1 MNKKAPIAIFCYNR
15 PKHLSRM
22 IQSLKQCEEYKKS
35 PIFVFADGAVD
46 NTDKRFVENT
56 RKIAKKML
64 GYKANYFFSRTNK
77 GLANSIIFG
86 VNKVLKKY
94 DRIIVIEDDLILHK
108 WFLRFMNEAL
118 YYYWSSKKVFQVSGY
133 MYNSKNIDH
142 KNSVLFLPFIT
153 SWGWGTWR
161 NSWKCFDHDAKGW
174 KSLDLSIKKQDRFNL
189 NNTYDFSNMLKL
201 QMLGK
206 INSWAIRWYWSVFK
220 KSGLTVF
227 PPVSLVKNDGF
238 DGSGTHGTGRLS
250 FFKLNSNIPVIY
262 PKFIKKAQF
271 RRELFDQVCEVIY
284 KYNGGVVV
292 KFIRKLIKF
301 IKNYI

>member
-1 MNKKAPIAIFCYNR
+1 MNKKVPIAIFCYNR

-22 IQSLKQCEEYKKS
+22 IQSLRQCEEYKKS

-46 NTDKRFVENT
+46 NTDQHFVENT
-56 RKIAKKML
+56 RKTAKKML
-64 GYKANYFFSRTNK
+64 GNKANYYFSRTNR

-94 DRIIVIEDDLILHK
+94 DRIIVVEDDLILHK
-108 WFLRFMNEAL
+108 WFLKFMNEAL
-118 YYYWSSKKVFQVSGY
+118 SYYRSNKKVYQVSGY
-133 MYNSKNIDH
+133 MYNSKNINH

-161 NSWKCFDHDAKGW
+161 NSWKCFDKDAKGW
-174 KSLDLSIKKQDRFNL
+174 KFLDLDIKKRDRFNL

-220 KSGLTVF
+220 KDGLTVF
-227 PPVSLVKNDGF
+227 PPVSLVKNEGF

-250 FFKLNSNIPVIY
+250 FFNFNVNIRVFY
-262 PKFIKKAQF
+262 PKFQKKVQF
-271 RRELFDQVCEVIY
+271 KRELFKQVCEVIY
-284 KYNGGVVV
+284 RYNGGVVI
-292 KFIRKLIKF
+292 KFIRTLIKF